1 MNARPRWFFLWLGL
15 TAVLAAGL
23 TAPTL
28 RAQDATHNVPMVSGA
43 KADIRLTVP
52 GGRAAQ
58 RGFLT
63 MKARIANRLPEE
75 ATWEFS
81 LTSAPSFFRGGMGQ
95 ELRSTHRLTVPA
107 ETTREFFVFVPVVTF
122 DTGSGGNS
130 LRGEVS
136 GPEVATGTI
145 YLNLGYGWGNV
156 LGPMAMGPGLI
167 APWRTVVEAHVGTRR
182 PATRASGGVRAAAP
196 MGMAP
201 PAIIDQAM
209 GRVSSL
215 DPATLPAD
223 WRVWSPFN
231 VVMLQTD
238 TWERL
243 DAARKEA
250 LQAAVVFGLRLV
262 LVPPDQRD
270 EMEKKA
276 LGTSHIIT
284 LDGPLDPTRL
294 NTLRALD
301 LFDRNGGG
309 RALAPLVNEGFWAIP
324 SREWEVPVGR
334 GWLTAF
340 VIGFG
345 LLIGPVNVFFFAKA
359 GRRHRLFF
367 TVPAISLAAAAAL
380 MAMIMVKDGFGGE
393 GSRRAVVVLMPE
405 RNQAAVFQKQVSR
418 TGLLGGRS
426 FALPADVL
434 MERGAEGT
442 AANASVMVREG
453 EMASGDWFASRVIQT
468 HELTRLWP
476 TRERIELLPPV
487 AGAPADA
494 APVVQST
501 VGTVLRDFGYRDQGG
516 RYWVA
521 AELPPGVKTTLR
533 PAEGAQVDVA
543 PFRRSSWTPGRFF
556 ARATEPG
563 QPALIPTLTSLAW
576 RDDITI
582 YTGELAPRSAP

>member
-23 TAPTL
+23 TAPSL

-58 RGFLT
+58 RGFLA

-107 ETTREFFVFVPVVTF
+107 ETTREFFVFVPVVNF
-122 DTGSGGNS
+122 DAGSGGNS

-136 GPEVATGTI
+136 GPEVSTGTI

-156 LGPMAMGPGLI
+156 LGPMAAGPGLLESL
-167 APWRTVVEAHVGTRR
+167 RKTVEAHVGTRR
-182 PATRASGGVRAAAP
+182 PATRVSGGVRAAAP
-196 MGMAP
+196 MGMP
-201 PAIIDQAM
+201 PTAIIDQAM

-231 VVMLQTD
+231 LVMLQTD

-243 DAARKEA
+243 DAARKDA
-250 LQAAVVFGLRLV
+250 LRTAVVFGLRLV
-262 LVPPDQRD
+262 LVPAVRRD
-270 EMEKKA
+270 EVVTETV
-276 LGTSHIIT
+276 GTGQIVT
-284 LDGPLDPTRL
+284 LEGPLDPARL
-294 NTLRALD
+294 SAVRALN

-309 RALAPLVNEGFWAIP
+309 RALAPLVHEGFWAIP

-453 EMASGDWFASRVIQT
+453 ETASGDWFASRVIQT
-468 HELTRLWP
+468 HELTRLLP

-487 AGAPADA
+487 TGASADA

-521 AELPPGVKTTLR
+521 AVLPPGVKTTLR
-533 PAEGAQVDVA
+533 PAEAAQVDVA

-556 ARATEPG
+556 ARATDPG

-582 YTGELAPRSAP
+582 YTGELAPLSAP